1 MVDSTIHAQIV
12 NEPMESGSCHASMR
26 IKTRFFFL
34 LLLLLM
40 PFVLTVFFFFRG
52 RGFIFLVLFF
62 PCTFLLDVTVK
73 HVCQFTYHFET
84 RNRTKKE
91 GYR

>member
-26 IKTRFFFL
+26 MKTSFFA
-34 LLLLLM
+34 
-40 PFVLTVFFFFRG
+40 VDVVDAVSVDCFFCVCG

-62 PCTFLLDVTVK
+62 LVPFTGRDCQTRLPI
-73 HVCQFTYHFET
+73 HVPL
-84 RNRTKKE
+84 
-91 GYR
+91 